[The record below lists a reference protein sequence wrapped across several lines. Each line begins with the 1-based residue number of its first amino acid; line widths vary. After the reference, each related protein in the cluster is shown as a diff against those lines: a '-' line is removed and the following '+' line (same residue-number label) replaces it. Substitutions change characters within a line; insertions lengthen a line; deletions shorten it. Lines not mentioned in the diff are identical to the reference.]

1 MPLIALDILE
11 SKIKELLVI
20 TNHLKSENGLM
31 KKQLAAKSPVE
42 VSAEVAYEL
51 EKMKKIAAKYKSD
64 RSVLYSKIA
73 GALKQING
81 IIEKE
86 NNG

>member
-11 SKIKELLVI
+11 SKLKELLVI
-20 TNHLKSENGLM
+20 TNHLKSENELL
-31 KKQLAAKSPVE
+31 KKQLAAKSPAE
-42 VSAEVAYEL
+42 VSAEVLHEL
-51 EKMKKIAAKYKSD
+51 EKMKKSIAKYKSD
-64 RSVLYSKIA
+64 RSVLHSKIA
-73 GALKQING
+73 AAIRQING

>member
-20 TNHLKSENGLM
+20 TNHLKSENDLF
-31 KKQLAAKSPVE
+31 KKQLAAKNPAE

-51 EKMKKIAAKYKSD
+51 ERMKKIVAKYKSD
-64 RSVLYSKIA
+64 RSVIYSKIA

>member
-11 SKIKELLVI
+11 SKLKELLMI
-20 TNHLKSENGLM
+20 SNHLKSENELLR
-31 KKQLAAKSPVE
+31 KQVAAKNPAE

-51 EKMKKIAAKYKSD
+51 ERMKKTVAKYKSD

-73 GALKQING
+73 GALKQINM

-86 NNG
+86 QNG

>member
-11 SKIKELLVI
+11 SKLKELLML
-20 TNHLKSENGLM
+20 TNHMRSENEFL
-31 KKQLAAKSPVE
+31 KKQLAAGSPAE
-42 VSAEVAYEL
+42 VSAEVAYEM
-51 EKMKKIAAKYKSD
+51 EKLKKTAAKQKSD

-73 GALKQING
+73 GALKQINQ

-86 NNG
+86 QNG

>member
-11 SKIKELLVI
+11 SKLKELLMI
-20 TNHLKSENGLM
+20 TNHLKAENDML
-31 KKQLAAKSPVE
+31 KKQLNAKSPAE
-42 VSAEVAYEL
+42 VSAEVAYQL
-51 EKMKKIAAKYKSD
+51 ENMKKTVAKYKSD

>member
-11 SKIKELLVI
+11 SKLKELLMV
-20 TNHLKSENGLM
+20 TNHLKSENELL
-31 KKQLAAKSPVE
+31 KRQLAAKSPAE
-42 VSAEVAYEL
+42 ASAEIAYEMD
-51 EKMKKIAAKYKSD
+51 KMKKTVAKYKSD
-64 RSVLYSKIA
+64 RSVIYSKIA
-73 GALKQING
+73 GALKQINN

>member
-11 SKIKELLVI
+11 TKIKELLVI
-20 TNHLKSENGLM
+20 TNHLKSENELL
-31 KKQLAAKSPVE
+31 KKQLSAKSPAE

-51 EKMKKIAAKYKSD
+51 EKMKKTVAKYKSD
-64 RSVLYSKIA
+64 RSVLYSKIT
-73 GALKQING
+73 GALKQLNAV
-81 IIEKE
+81 IEKE